1 MTDTNPA
8 ITKTD
13 PIKLLAAFFLP
24 PLGVA
29 MEVGLGGQFWLNL
42 ILTLF
47 FWVPGMIHA
56 FYIILTR

>member
-1 MTDTNPA
+1 MKEQTVTA
-8 ITKTD
+8 TD
-13 PIKLLAAFFLP
+13 PLKLIAAVLLP

-29 MEVGLGGQFWLNL
+29 MEVGLTGQFWLNVL
-42 ILTLF
+42 LTLF